1 MQRLRVPHSD
11 NTYKEDTINRFSSS
25 SPLGEWKLTEE
36 AFNKLLSSLSPDR
49 EEAANRYELLR
60 RKLIRFCE
68 SNGTTSAED
77 GADEIINRVIRKIDE
92 GTSITNVFAYA
103 FGVAR
108 MLLKEFWKERERT
121 SLVEKELNANTKSD
135 SKPDDDDARIHCFD
149 TCLEKLSNES
159 RKLILDYYR
168 EDRRAKIDLRKELA
182 TQLSIPLNALR
193 IRAHRVRKGLEQ
205 CVGDCLT
212 ALKEV

>member
-1 MQRLRVPHSD
+1 MPHSD
-11 NTYKEDTINRFSSS
+11 NTYTGGALNRFSSS

-36 AFNKLLSSLSPDR
+36 SFNKFLSCLSPDQ

-68 SNGTTSAED
+68 SNGTVSAED
-77 GADEIINRVIRKIDE
+77 GADEIINRVIRKVDE

-108 MLLKEFWKERERT
+108 MILKEFWKERERT
-121 SLVEKELNANTKSD
+121 NLAEKELLAN
-135 SKPDDDDARIHCFD
+135 SKPKAPDKDDDDARMRCFD
-149 TCLEKLSNES
+149 SCLEQLPNES
-159 RKLILDYYR
+159 RKLILDYYQ

-193 IRAHRVRKGLEQ
+193 IRAHRVRKGLER
-205 CVGDCLT
+205 CVKDCLA
-212 ALKEV
+212 ALK

>member
-1 MQRLRVPHSD
+1 MPHSD
-11 NTYKEDTINRFSSS
+11 NTSTGDTVNRFPSSS
-25 SPLGEWKLTEE
+25 SLGEWKLTEE

-49 EEAANRYELLR
+49 EDAANRYELLR

-68 SNGTTSAED
+68 SNGTVSAED

-92 GTSITNVFAYA
+92 GASISNVFAYA

-108 MLLKEFWKERERT
+108 MILKEFWKERERT
-121 SLVEKELNANTKSD
+121 NLVEKELNQNTT
-135 SKPDDDDARIHCFD
+135 PDNTPDADNADDARMRCFD
-149 TCLEKLSNES
+149 SCLEQLPNES

-182 TQLSIPLNALR
+182 TQFSIPLNALR
-193 IRAHRVRKGLEQ
+193 IRAHRVRKSLEQ
-205 CVGDCLT
+205 CVKDCLA
-212 ALKEV
+212 ALK

>member
-1 MQRLRVPHSD
+1 MPHSD
-11 NTYKEDTINRFSSS
+11 DTYKGNIPS

-36 AFNKLLSSLSPDR
+36 AFNKLLSCLSPDR
-49 EEAANRYELLR
+49 EEAADRYELLR

-68 SNGTTSAED
+68 SNGTVSAED

-92 GTSITNVFAYA
+92 GASITNVFAYA

-108 MLLKEFWKERERT
+108 MILKEFWKERERT
-121 SLVEKELNANTKSD
+121 NLVEKELNANPNSESGSPND
-135 SKPDDDDARIHCFD
+135 DDDDARIQCFD
-149 TCLEKLSNES
+149 TCLEKLSHES

-168 EDRRAKIDLRKELA
+168 EDRRAKIDLRKDLA

-193 IRAHRVRKGLEQ
+193 IRAHRVRKSLEQ
-205 CVGDCLT
+205 CVKDCLA
-212 ALKEV
+212 ALQ

>member
-1 MQRLRVPHSD
+1 M
-11 NTYKEDTINRFSSS
+11 S

-36 AFNKLLSSLSPDR
+36 AFNKLLCCLSTDR
-49 EEAANRYELLR
+49 DEAANRYELLR

-68 SNGTTSAED
+68 SNGTSSAED

-92 GTSITNVFAYA
+92 GASITNVFAYA

-108 MLLKEFWKERERT
+108 MILKEFWKERERA
-121 SLVEKELNANTKSD
+121 SQVEKELNTNAESNN
-135 SKPDDDDARIHCFD
+135 PNNDDDDDDPKLRCFD
-149 TCLEKLSNES
+149 TCLEHLSNEN

-205 CVGDCLT
+205 CVRDCLT
-212 ALKEV
+212 AVK

>member
-1 MQRLRVPHSD
+1 MPHSD
-11 NTYKEDTINRFSSS
+11 NTYTGDGVNRFPSSS
-25 SPLGEWKLTEE
+25 SLGEWKLTEE
-36 AFNKLLSSLSPDR
+36 AFNKLLSCLSPDR
-49 EEAANRYELLR
+49 DEAANRYELLR

-68 SNGTTSAED
+68 SNGTSSAED

-92 GTSITNVFAYA
+92 GASITNVFAYA
-103 FGVAR
+103 FGDAR
-108 MLLKEFWKERERT
+108 MILKEFWKERERA
-121 SLVEKELNANTKSD
+121 SSVEKELHATPESSSAPDGD
-135 SKPDDDDARIHCFD
+135 SDDARMRCFD
-149 TCLEKLSNES
+149 SCLEGLSNDS

-205 CVGDCLT
+205 CVRDCLA
-212 ALKEV
+212 ALK

>member
-1 MQRLRVPHSD
+1 MPHSD
-11 NTYKEDTINRFSSS
+11 DTYKGNMPA

-36 AFNKLLSSLSPDR
+36 AFNKLLSRLSPDR
-49 EEAANRYELLR
+49 EEAADRYELLR

-68 SNGTTSAED
+68 SNGTVSAED

-92 GTSITNVFAYA
+92 GASITNVFAYA

-108 MLLKEFWKERERT
+108 MILKEFWKERERT
-121 SLVEKELNANTKSD
+121 NLVEKELNANPNPD
-135 SKPDDDDARIHCFD
+135 SGDPNDDDDDARIRCFD
-149 TCLEKLSNES
+149 TCLEKLSHES
-159 RKLILDYYR
+159 RQLILDYYR
-168 EDRRAKIDLRKELA
+168 EDRRAKIDLRKDLA

-205 CVGDCLT
+205 CVKECLA
-212 ALKEV
+212 ALQ

>member
-1 MQRLRVPHSD
+1 MQTPPRVPP
-11 NTYKEDTINRFSSS
+11 SSA
-25 SPLGEWKLTEE
+25 LGDWKLTEE
-36 AFNKLLSSLSPDR
+36 AFNKLLVCLSQDR
-49 EEAANRYELLR
+49 EEAADRYELLR

-68 SNGTTSAED
+68 SNGTVAAED

-92 GTSITNVFAYA
+92 GASITNVFAYA

-108 MLLKEFWKERERT
+108 MILKEFWKERERT
-121 SLVEKELNANTKSD
+121 SMVEKELNKNAESD
-135 SKPDDDDARIHCFD
+135 SPNDGDDPRMSCFD
-149 TCLEKLSNES
+149 TCLDQLSNEN

-193 IRAHRVRKGLEQ
+193 IRAHRVRRGLEQ
-205 CVGDCLT
+205 CVRDCL
-212 ALKEV
+212 AAVK